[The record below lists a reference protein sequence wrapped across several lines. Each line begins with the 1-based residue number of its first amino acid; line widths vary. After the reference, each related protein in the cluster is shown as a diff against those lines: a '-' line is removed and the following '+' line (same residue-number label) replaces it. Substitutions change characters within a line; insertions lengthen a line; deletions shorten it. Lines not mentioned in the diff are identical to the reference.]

1 MAERTIDADADKA
14 TDQEQRAAQ
23 QRRRPLPPNATIAD
37 LRAAL
42 SLDQEEG
49 ETGPNATTEPESP
62 AEHYFLAFRGLRAL
76 GRRAIWRAVVQHV
89 ASRYDFSDSDAKF
102 TRSQVQAMALEAMR
116 LAESDCLEF
125 NPNYAATIVRISRP
139 QDPYIVLEDSARI
152 P

>member
-62 AEHYFLAFRGLRAL
+62 AEHYFLATDGKTQINAFGEKKGSDEDKRRMVSL
-76 GRRAIWRAVVQHV
+76 G
-89 ASRYDFSDSDAKF
+89 FSQPS
-102 TRSQVQAMALEAMR
+102 
-116 LAESDCLEF
+116 
-125 NPNYAATIVRISRP
+125 
-139 QDPYIVLEDSARI
+139 
-152 P
+152 